1 MDLRGRIAL
10 VTGASSGIGYATAL
24 SLAEAGADL
33 SIGYGH
39 KEQEGQRLAEHIRQM
54 GRRAVA
60 LQGDLRRSTEVL
72 ELVDATEA
80 QLGQIDILISNA
92 GTGTHRSLEEISLR
106 EWDETMQVNL
116 RAAFLLAQRITPGMR
131 NRQWGRVIFTSS
143 VAAFTGGIV
152 GPHYAASKA
161 GLLGLMHS
169 LSASLAPHGVT
180 VNAVAPALIA
190 DTGMLPGG
198 PGAEQEL
205 VSRIPVG
212 RLGKTED
219 VAQAIMMLVANSY
232 MTNQTLL
239 VDGGIYPH

>member
-24 SLAEAGADL
+24 CLAEAGADL
-33 SIGYGH
+33 AIGYGH
-39 KEQEGQRLAEHIRQM
+39 KEQEAQLLAEHIRQM

-60 LQGDLRRSTEVL
+60 LPGDLRRSTEVL

-80 QLGQIDILISNA
+80 QLGPIDILISNA
-92 GTGTHRSLEEISLR
+92 GTGTHRSLEEISLQ
-106 EWDETMQVNL
+106 EWDETMHVNL

-239 VDGGIYPH
+239 IDGGMYPH

>member
-1 MDLRGRIAL
+1 
-10 VTGASSGIGYATAL
+10 
-24 SLAEAGADL
+24 
-33 SIGYGH
+33 
-39 KEQEGQRLAEHIRQM
+39 
-54 GRRAVA
+54 
-60 LQGDLRRSTEVL
+60 
-72 ELVDATEA
+72 
-80 QLGQIDILISNA
+80 
-92 GTGTHRSLEEISLR
+92 
-106 EWDETMQVNL
+106 
-116 RAAFLLAQRITPGMR
+116 MR
-131 NRQWGRVIFTSS
+131 DRHWGRVIFVSS

-169 LSASLAPHGVT
+169 LAASLAPHGVT

-212 RLGKTED
+212 RLGKPKNVVE
-219 VAQAIMMLVANSY
+219 AIMMLVGNSY